1 VTEET
6 VQRQATIGDLAGQ
19 RSLFASDW
27 RATRRKLVDYLM
39 RGVVVLCAA
48 MGVLVLALILWDVA
62 AKGLPAINWAFF
74 TERPLPLGEPGGGVA
89 PAILGTLTMLA
100 VASAIGVPIGVA
112 TAIYLAEY
120 GTGSF
125 ARAVSFVIDL
135 MAGLP
140 SVVVG
145 VFVWTWLVRNVMGTF
160 SGFAGGVALAIIMI
174 PIVTRTV
181 EEMLRL
187 VPDTY
192 REASLGLGVSRAKTI
207 MFVVLPT
214 AKGGIVTGVV
224 LAMARAGGETAPLIL
239 TALGNQFFNFDLT
252 QPMAALPLQIYQYA
266 TSPYADWHTKA
277 WGSALV
283 LIIVIGGLSLATRLA
298 TRRAGIR

>member
-1 VTEET
+1 M
-6 VQRQATIGDLAGQ
+6 QREASIGQLVGG
-19 RSLFASDW
+19 RSLFVHDW
-27 RATRRKLVDYLM
+27 RATRRKVVDHAM
-39 RGVVVLCAA
+39 TGVVVACAA
-48 MGVLVLALILWDVA
+48 VGVFVLAIILFDVA
-62 AKGLPAINWAFF
+62 RQGLPALNWAFF
-74 TERPLPLGEPGGGVA
+74 TDRPLPLGEPGGGIA
-89 PAILGTLTMLA
+89 PAILGTLTMLG

-120 GTGSF
+120 GRGSF
-125 ARAVSFVIDL
+125 ARAVSFVIDM

-145 VFVWTWLVRNVMGTF
+145 VFVWTWLVRSVMGSF

-192 REASLGLGVSRAKTI
+192 REAALGLGVSRAKTI
-207 MFVVLPT
+207 LFVVLPT
-214 AKGGIVTGVV
+214 AKGGIVTGIV

-239 TALGNQFFNFDLT
+239 TALGNQFFSFDLG
-252 QPMAALPLQIYQYA
+252 QPMSALPLQIYQYA
-266 TSPYADWHTKA
+266 ASPYADWHTKA

-283 LIIVIGGLSLATRLA
+283 LIVVIGLLSLATRYAVSRSSL
-298 TRRAGIR
+298 RG